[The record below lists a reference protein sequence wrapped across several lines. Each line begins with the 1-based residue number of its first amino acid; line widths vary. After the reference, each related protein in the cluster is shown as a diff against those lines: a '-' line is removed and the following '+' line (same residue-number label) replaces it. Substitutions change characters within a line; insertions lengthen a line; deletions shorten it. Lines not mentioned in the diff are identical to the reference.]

1 MKFTPVNWAGAPDR
15 LVVLPGGLMGFVEV
29 KAPGRKPRPLQLA
42 RHRQLAALGCV
53 VVTLDD
59 PGRVEEVLDMIAGGR
74 GEKNAGQG

>member
-1 MKFTPVNWAGAPDR
+1 M
-15 LVVLPGGLMGFVEV
+15 GLVEV

-59 PGRVEEVLDMIAGGR
+59 PGRVEDVLDMIAGGG